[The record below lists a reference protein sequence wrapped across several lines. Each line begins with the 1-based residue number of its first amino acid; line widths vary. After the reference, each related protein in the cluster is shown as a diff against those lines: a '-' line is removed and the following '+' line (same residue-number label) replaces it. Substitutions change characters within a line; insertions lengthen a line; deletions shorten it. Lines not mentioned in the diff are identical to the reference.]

1 MCAYVI
7 VLRTCAVSVRGAA
20 VHKSSDSTDCR
31 FVNPYERKERHDIG
45 ATTALRDATHTTHD
59 NIRTYAHC
67 AQPIARRGCV
77 GARNLLEQVH
87 H

>member
-1 MCAYVI
+1 M
-7 VLRTCAVSVRGAA
+7 
-20 VHKSSDSTDCR
+20 
-31 FVNPYERKERHDIG
+31 NPYERKERHDIG

-67 AQPIARRGCV
+67 AQLIARRGCV